1 MVKKNDDFF
10 AEKKPWS
17 KVKDALLGCYFQ
29 PYVQKILC
37 TRRPLIYID
46 CFAGKGKFDDGE
58 PGSPIIALDIINECL
73 AKTNMPIPPQ
83 IEKIFIDLNYANDL
97 QENLKKYNGTSIISG
112 KYEEKI
118 DSVLTGKNNF
128 NVFLYIDPYGI
139 KALDCSKFDELANGR
154 FNSIELLINMNSFG
168 FLREGCRVLGG
179 QFSTDD
185 NYDDLVEYEPSVL
198 DISTDSIEASK
209 QLLNKIAGG
218 EYWVDIV
225 EKYKNHQISGYEA
238 EELFSKQYCQRLSK
252 HFPYVLNMPI
262 RLQRGQ
268 HTKYRMIHATKHKD
282 GCLLMVDNICNR
294 WELLRDMQN
303 SGQLTFFNEN
313 VNNEIL
319 NDKELESK
327 VISHFSQ
334 YNDFISLDIAVAKFF
349 VNNGVMC
356 SRKDVANV
364 LLKLEKNGKVV
375 ISRTPNTT
383 KNGRPSTFMQESKD
397 KKAYI
402 KWGNQ

>member
-37 TRRPLIYID
+37 TYKPLIYVD
-46 CFAGKGKFDDGE
+46 CFAGKGKFDDGN
-58 PGSPIIALDIINECL
+58 PGSPIIALDIIKECVS
-73 AKTNMPIPPQ
+73 KTTMQSTPQ

-97 QENLKKYNGTSIISG
+97 QENLKNYKGISIISG

-118 DSVLTGKNNF
+118 DSVLKDKANY

-139 KALDCSKFDELANGR
+139 KALDCSKFDELANGN

-168 FLREGCRVLGG
+168 FLREGCRVLGT
-179 QFSTDD
+179 QFNTDD
-185 NYDDLVEYEPSVL
+185 NYDDLIEYEPSVL
-198 DISTDSIEASK
+198 DVSTSSIQTSI

-225 EKYKNHQISGYEA
+225 ERYKDQQISGYEA
-238 EELFSKQYCQRLSK
+238 EELFSKQYCQRLRQS
-252 HFPYVLNMPI
+252 FSYVLNMPI
-262 RLQRGQ
+262 RLQQGQ

-282 GCLLMVDNICNR
+282 GCLLMVENICNR

-303 SGQLTFFNEN
+303 SGQLAFFNEN
-313 VNNEIL
+313 INNEIL

-327 VISHFSQ
+327 IISHFSR
-334 YNDFISLDIAVAKFF
+334 YNNLTSLDIAVAEFF
-349 VNNGVMC
+349 VNNGVIC
-356 SRKDVANV
+356 SRKEVSNI
-364 LLKLEKNGKVV
+364 LLKLEKAGKAV
-375 ISRTPNTT
+375 ISRKPNTT

-397 KKAYI
+397 KKAFI
-402 KWGNQ
+402 KWRNQ

>member
-58 PGSPIIALDIINECL
+58 PGSPIIALKIINECL
-73 AKTNMPIPPQ
+73 SKTNMQIPPQ
-83 IEKIFIDLNYANDL
+83 IEKVFIDLNYANDL
-97 QENLKKYNGTSIISG
+97 QENLKNYNGISIISG

-118 DSVLTGKNNF
+118 DTVLVGKKDF

-168 FLREGCRVLGG
+168 FLREGCRVLGT
-179 QFSTDD
+179 QFNTDD
-185 NYDDLVEYEPSVL
+185 SYDDLVEYEPSVL
-198 DISTDSIEASK
+198 DVSTNSLQVSK

-218 EYWVDIV
+218 DYWVDIV
-225 EKYKNHQISGYEA
+225 EKYKDHQISGYEA
-238 EELFSKQYCQRLSK
+238 EELFSKLYCQRLRRS
-252 HFPYVLNMPI
+252 FPYVLNMPI
-262 RLQRGQ
+262 RLQQGQ

-282 GCLLMVDNICNR
+282 GCLLMVENICNR
-294 WELLRDMQN
+294 WELLQNMQN
-303 SGQLTFFNEN
+303 SGQLTLFSEN
-313 VNNEIL
+313 LNNEIL
-319 NDKELESK
+319 DNQEIENE

-334 YNDFISLDIAVAKFF
+334 YGKFISLDESVAEFF
-349 VNNGVMC
+349 VNNGVIC
-356 SRKDVANV
+356 SRKDVSNI
-364 LLKLEKNGKVV
+364 LLKLEKAGKAV
-375 ISRTPNTT
+375 ISRMPNTT

-397 KKAYI
+397 KKAFI
-402 KWGNQ
+402 KWRK